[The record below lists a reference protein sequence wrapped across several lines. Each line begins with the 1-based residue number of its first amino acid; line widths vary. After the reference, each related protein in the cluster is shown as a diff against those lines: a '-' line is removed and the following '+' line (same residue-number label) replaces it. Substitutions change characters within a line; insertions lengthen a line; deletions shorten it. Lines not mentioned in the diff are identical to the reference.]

1 MNVLF
6 LDHPILPFIVNT
18 SWKFSARCCLVGC
31 RIVLVRLLHFHFYD
45 LIDNSVSLLRFLL
58 AFKILT
64 WGWRTSKKY
73 GPPELYIRYGNWEQL
88 LSSSSSTLSTLWI
101 DGLLWIFFTFF
112 CALGHDVWP
121 SVLEFQGH
129 KITITINLML
139 LSTRVITPEL
149 TRFISYYGVYSEI
162 LGFIKVN

>member
-64 WGWRTSKKY
+64 VGMKD
-73 GPPELYIRYGNWEQL
+73 EQKVRP
-88 LSSSSSTLSTLWI
+88 TRAIYTLWKLGAI
-101 DGLLWIFFTFF
+101 TIVIIINTVDPLNWWVVMNIFYVFLRFGPWRMTFGVRVPGTQNNNNHQSYAAKYTCNHTWAGEIYFLLWRIFWNF
-112 CALGHDVWP
+112 
-121 SVLEFQGH
+121 
-129 KITITINLML
+129 
-139 LSTRVITPEL
+139 
-149 TRFISYYGVYSEI
+149 GVY
-162 LGFIKVN
+162 